1 MLSERSFYAFVLSHV
16 ACSDPFRTRPHTTS
30 FSLCAPGSFA
40 PRTGGD
46 PMTGFA
52 EADSVPVTTI
62 TTGTA
67 LERSTL
73 LGPDDPFPEEL
84 LGLSLEQL
92 QILHSRICRQLELEY
107 LTDPE
112 GRHPITADR
121 LHELQIEFASR
132 LLR

>member
-1 MLSERSFYAFVLSHV
+1 
-16 ACSDPFRTRPHTTS
+16 
-30 FSLCAPGSFA
+30 
-40 PRTGGD
+40 
-46 PMTGFA
+46 MTGFA
-52 EADSVPVTTI
+52 DAEPVAASP
-62 TTGTA
+62 TGAATF
-67 LERSTL
+67 ERATL

-84 LGLSLEQL
+84 LGLSLERL

-132 LLR
+132 QLG